1 MYPYTIEICL
11 KEQNMAKCVHCGA
24 DATYLVENPGTNA
37 QTFCDAHLPGF
48 LKNKNYG
55 FVKELQPVV
64 EYVMEPEVVEEEAKP
79 VKKKRKRAA
88 AVVEETQPE

>member
-1 MYPYTIEICL
+1 MYAYTIEIRL
-11 KEQNMAKCVHCGA
+11 KEQNMTKCVHCDS

-37 QTFCDAHLPGF
+37 QEFCDAHLPGF

-55 FVKELQPVV
+55 FVKKIQPEV
-64 EYVMEPEVVEEEAKP
+64 EFVMEPEVVEEPVTP
-79 VKKKRKRAA
+79 VKKKRKKAV